1 MVYFDVFM
9 TKYINIYVYIQYIQ
23 YNVHL
28 QIIQY
33 FFEKQSQFI

>member
-9 TKYINIYVYIQYIQ
+9 TKYINIYVYIQHIQ

>member
-9 TKYINIYVYIQYIQ
+9 TKYINIYVYIQ